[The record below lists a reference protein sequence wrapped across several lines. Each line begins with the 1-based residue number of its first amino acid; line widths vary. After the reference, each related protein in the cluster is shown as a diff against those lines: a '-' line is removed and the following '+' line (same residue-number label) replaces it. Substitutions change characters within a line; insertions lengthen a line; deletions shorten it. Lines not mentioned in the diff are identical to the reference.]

1 MPPKRK
7 QTRSAAKAKAKPKPK
22 TKSAFEVFA
31 SSIARDKT
39 PAAGDQPNEVDMLL
53 RQPNRDND
61 KPHNYVPEPGMVQQ
75 ADLIYLP
82 WDNWNGKLY
91 KYALVVVDVAN
102 GMTDAVPLE
111 DRDAELVLAGFKT
124 IYGRPVRSKKDSN
137 VPKRRLKYPKVI
149 MQVDGGTE
157 FKGVTAKYFE
167 DNGTIVKVGLPGRSR
182 SQSWAENRNYQIG
195 KMVAKYQTAI
205 ELNTNKVSRQWV
217 NILNLMV
224 DSINSTKGVLYR
236 PKEKGFNAPVC
247 RGTSCKLIDVGTKVR
262 RKLDKPVD
270 ITTGKRLVGGF
281 RATDVRW
288 EREPRTV
295 TNVVLKPENPP
306 IYILSGLSKVGYTKA
321 QLQVVDANEKKVGK
335 SDGADEVVVADLPSG
350 VGVPEK
356 IVKKV
361 PKVKGLKG
369 VQFLVKWKGERKPQ
383 YASYQ
388 EMKGSNPEMVKAFE
402 KAQRAAKKK

>member
-7 QTRSAAKAKAKPKPK
+7 QTQSAANAKPKK
-22 TKSAFEVFA
+22 MSAFETFA
-31 SSIARDKT
+31 SSIGRGKKT
-39 PAAGDQPNEVDMLL
+39 PDDKPNEADMLL
-53 RQPNRDND
+53 RKPNKDYD
-61 KPHNYVPEPGMVQQ
+61 KPHNYVPVPGSVQQ

-82 WDNWNGKLY
+82 WDNWNGKVY

-111 DRDAELVLAGFKT
+111 DRDAELVLAGFKK
-124 IYGRPVRSKKDSN
+124 IYGRPVRPKKGSN
-137 VPKRRLKYPKVI
+137 VPKRRLQYPKVI

-167 DNGTIVKVGLPGRSR
+167 ENGTIVKVGLPGRSR

-195 KMVAKYQTAI
+195 RMVAKYQTEI
-205 ELNTNKVSRQWV
+205 ELNTNETSRQWV
-217 NILNLMV
+217 NILDLMV
-224 DSINSTKGVLYR
+224 NSINSTKGVLYK
-236 PKEKGFNAPVC
+236 PNDKGFNAPVC

-306 IYILSGLSKVGYTKA
+306 IYILSGLSKVGYSKA

-335 SDGADEVVVADLPSG
+335 GKGVDNVVAEDLPSDL
-350 VGVPEK
+350 GVPEK

-369 VQFLVKWKGERKPQ
+369 VQFLVKWKGFKKPE
-383 YASYQ
+383 YSSYQ
-388 EMKGSNPEMVKAFE
+388 EMKASNPEMVKAFE
-402 KAQRAAKKK
+402 KAQRTKKKK